1 MACRLRLCCVALAGL
16 VALTGCPPEPGPDA
30 GDATEDGSTTE
41 PDIDDVPGVAL
52 GTHAQW
58 KQQPEHFRVLE
69 DGSELP
75 IVMGHQGLWMVVL
88 ALRSYETLEG
98 GLDLVF
104 RVDAADSTLGVL
116 QLVEMTLDPELD
128 GRDYIYDIWLLV
140 SDPSLATY
148 TAEVSVDIVDS
159 NGLELTIE
167 RSVVLSGGSL

>member
-1 MACRLRLCCVALAGL
+1 MRWLAVGLLLGACGDADGPSVVDQGVPAEFCEGETRWRYDPLGVGGLTAIPDTVHTVADDGSETGRRVALDPVHDAWLAGL
-16 VALTGCPPEPGPDA
+16 EPAVAA
-30 GDATEDGSTTE
+30 
-41 PDIDDVPGVAL
+41 V
-52 GTHAQW
+52 
-58 KQQPEHFRVLE
+58 
-69 DGSELP
+69 
-75 IVMGHQGLWMVVL
+75 
-88 ALRSYETLEG
+88 YETLEG